1 MVTADHQWCFE
12 RARAVLANDNRAGL
26 TIIDRYAGE
35 ISQGLVDA
43 DWAVGTIPGTDI
55 AVAPVMHHLNPYTG
69 QGLGGWISVAG
80 GIVTNAAL
88 FCESCFTIAREQWA
102 ENRPLAM
109 RVFGVALHLV
119 QDLTV
124 PHHARCQVWHH
135 HAEYELWLHREIDM
149 TPELPARNGSY
160 HGGWPP
166 ARWVYAN
173 ARSAYGYFR
182 YCDGLEPDPGHPPTW
197 DFRRDDFV
205 LVRNALVPLAI
216 KSSAGF
222 TDYWAHWLL
231 SPNKAEAGG
240 SIFL

>member
-12 RARAVLANDNRAGL
+12 RARTVLASDNRAGL
-26 TIIDRYAGE
+26 ALIDQYAGQ

-43 DWAVGTIPGTDI
+43 DWAAGTVPGTDI

-88 FCESCFTIAREQWA
+88 FCESCFAIARDRWP
-102 ENRPLAM
+102 ENRALAM

-124 PHHARCQVWHH
+124 PHHARCQVWYH
-135 HAEYELWLHREIDM
+135 HAEYERWLHGQIVM
-149 TPELPARNGSY
+149 TPDLPVRNGNY
-160 HGGWPP
+160 HPGRHPG
-166 ARWVYAN
+166 RWVYAN
-173 ARSAYGYFR
+173 AMVAYGYFG
-182 YCDGLEPDPGHPPTW
+182 YCDGLEPDPGYPQTW
-197 DFRRDDFV
+197 GFRRDDFA

-222 TDYWAHWLL
+222 TDYWVQRLL
-231 SPNKAEAGG
+231 SPNRGNTDG
-240 SIFL
+240 TIIL